1 MYMYTNQNRQIT
13 IESKL
18 KQNTSYLLCGLLLTR
33 QYLHF

>member
-18 KQNTSYLLCGLLLTR
+18 KQNTKVISNVDYV
-33 QYLHF
+33 